1 MGGLSLWFLTLQ
13 YIFLKKRHLVL
24 AAAQEGLAKMT
35 SRIIFGFLHW
45 FCLYLERHSAAPC
58 LEGSLCYCLQPGD
71 IGDTCPY
78 VPRT

>member
-35 SRIIFGFLHW
+35 FKNHFWVSPLV
-45 FCLYLERHSAAPC
+45 L
-58 LEGSLCYCLQPGD
+58 SLS
-71 IGDTCPY
+71 
-78 VPRT
+78 